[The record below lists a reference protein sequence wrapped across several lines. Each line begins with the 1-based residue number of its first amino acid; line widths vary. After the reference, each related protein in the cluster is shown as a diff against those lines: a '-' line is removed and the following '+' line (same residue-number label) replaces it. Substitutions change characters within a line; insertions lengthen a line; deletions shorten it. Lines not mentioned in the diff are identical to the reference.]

1 MSDRTYECPYLINA
15 WRSSVSCS
23 GIVKGSSTLLRFDSG
38 EDAKNGNVL
47 FVRGLINVD
56 MIVARI
62 ISCFR
67 NSDARTQ
74 AKIIFM

>member
-1 MSDRTYECPYLINA
+1 MPGDHLYHVRALSRDR
-15 WRSSVSCS
+15 
-23 GIVKGSSTLLRFDSG
+23 LRFFALTA
-38 EDAKNGNVL
+38 AKTQRNGNML